1 MNSICSHGLHN
12 NPLVSELDIH
22 KRSQSVLFVGTHQNE
37 VVGEVSKG
45 GLGVVLGRFNTK
57 YRFENLT
64 TTFDE

>member
-1 MNSICSHGLHN
+1 LN
-12 NPLVSELDIH
+12 
-22 KRSQSVLFVGTHQNE
+22 GTHQNE

>member
-1 MNSICSHGLHN
+1 MG
-12 NPLVSELDIH
+12 PLVASYIYN
-22 KRSQSVLFVGTHQNE
+22 RTHQNE